1 MASIAHIG
9 YGYWGKNI
17 ARNFAELGLLAAIV
31 DPHPASAEAGA
42 KAHNVRAAS
51 FDDVLADTSIDGIS
65 IAAPAELHFKLASA
79 ALNAGKH
86 VFVEKPLTIDVTE
99 AEQLCEIAD
108 KAGLTLMVGHLLQY
122 HPIYVKLREMV
133 AAGELGKLQYVYSN
147 RQSLGKFRREE
158 NVLWSFAPHDISMIL
173 GLVGEEPHHV
183 SAQGSV
189 AYTPG
194 VADMVTMQMHFPGGV
209 SGHVQT
215 CWMHPFKEQ
224 KLVVIGDKASA
235 VFEDSLADW
244 DQKLLLYPHKID
256 TIGPVPVPA
265 KADAVPVAVARSEP
279 LKAECQHFADCIGG
293 KLKARTDGAEGTR
306 VLRVLDKAEKALA
319 ENLKLQIVQ
328 GKEKAA

>member
-31 DPHPASAEAGA
+31 DPNPASAEAGA
-42 KAHNVRAAS
+42 KAHGVRAAS
-51 FDDVLADTSIDGIS
+51 FDEVLADPAIDGVS

-79 ALNAGKH
+79 ALQAGKH
-86 VFVEKPLTIDVTE
+86 VFVEKPLTIDIGE
-99 AEQLCEIAD
+99 AEALCAIAD

-122 HPIYVKLREMV
+122 HPVYVKLREMV

-173 GLVGEEPHHV
+173 GLTGEEPHHV
-183 SAQGSV
+183 SAQGCV

-194 VADMVTMQMHFPGGV
+194 VADMVTMQMHFPSGV
-209 SGHVQT
+209 AGHVQT

-224 KLVVIGDKASA
+224 KLVVIGEKASA
-235 VFEDSLADW
+235 VFEDSLGEW
-244 DQKLLLYPHKID
+244 EQKLLLYPHKID
-256 TIGPVPVPA
+256 TSGAVPVPT
-265 KADAVPVAVARSEP
+265 KADAVPIAVAKSEP
-279 LKAECQHFADCIGG
+279 LKAECQHFADCIDGRTT
-293 KLKARTDGAEGTR
+293 ARSDGAEGTR
-306 VLRVLDKAEKALA
+306 VLRVLDRAEKALT
-319 ENLKLQIVQ
+319 ENLKLQT
-328 GKEKAA
+328 A

>member
-42 KAHNVRAAS
+42 KAHGVRAAS
-51 FDDVLADTSIDGIS
+51 FEDVLADSAIDGVS

-79 ALNAGKH
+79 ALQAGKH
-86 VFVEKPLTIDVTE
+86 VFVEKPLTIDVGE
-99 AEQLCEIAD
+99 AVALCAMAD

-122 HPIYVKLREMV
+122 HPVYVKLREMV

-173 GLVGEEPHHV
+173 GLTGEEPHHV
-183 SAQGSV
+183 SAQGCV

-194 VADMVTMQMHFPGGV
+194 VADMVTMQMHFPSGV
-209 SGHVQT
+209 AGHVQT

-224 KLVVIGDKASA
+224 KLVVIGEKASA
-235 VFEDSLADW
+235 VFEDSLGEW
-244 DQKLLLYPHKID
+244 EQKLLLYPHKID
-256 TIGPVPVPA
+256 TSGAVPVPA
-265 KADAVPVAVARSEP
+265 KADAVPVAVTKSEP
-279 LKAECQHFADCIGG
+279 LKAECQHFADCIDGRTT
-293 KLKARTDGAEGTR
+293 ARSDGAEGTR
-306 VLRVLDKAEKALA
+306 VLRVLDRAEKALA
-319 ENLKLQIVQ
+319 ENLKLQT
-328 GKEKAA
+328 A